1 MIDTE
6 RADEGFIWN
15 LSNCECKCNKSC
27 DIGEYLDYE
36 NCRCRKDLIDRLVK
50 KCKCMYLDECLYEL
64 TNVRI
69 W

>member
-27 DIGEYLDYE
+27 EIGEYLDYE

-50 KCKCMYLDECLYEL
+50 KYKCM
-64 TNVRI
+64 
-69 W
+69 